1 MTLLVSGQS
10 SAVAIIHFP
19 YCNWILSKY
28 CPAVGGGVVIGQNI
42 YILINLVFQKK
53 GLPMAPLTLHVFLNF
68 KGSESSW
75 GHEHI
80 QFYYKFFHFW
90 VQHSCFTLGRSWA
103 QILPQKPVI
112 LRFTWFFSVSIGKCL
127 KSGHEHFL
135 LHPFKFITNHSYYTM
150 LHNFSK

>member
-68 KGSESSW
+68 KGSEST
-75 GHEHI
+75 
-80 QFYYKFFHFW
+80 Y
-90 VQHSCFTLGRSWA
+90 LA
-103 QILPQKPVI
+103 
-112 LRFTWFFSVSIGKCL
+112 L
-127 KSGHEHFL
+127 KQVEVMNIFN
-135 LHPFKFITNHSYYTM
+135 FITNFFIFEFSTPASHSEGHGLKSYPRN
-150 LHNFSK
+150 LLF